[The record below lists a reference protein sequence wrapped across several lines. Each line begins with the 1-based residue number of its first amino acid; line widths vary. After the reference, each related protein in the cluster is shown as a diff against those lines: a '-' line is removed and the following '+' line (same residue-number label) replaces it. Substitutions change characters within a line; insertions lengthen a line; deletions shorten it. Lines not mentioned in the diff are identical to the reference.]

1 MTQLA
6 ETTDIKASAASL
18 TDKFGFGRD
27 VRREISKRLQSCL
40 TDWIAI
46 ALQLKQA
53 HWNLVGPQF
62 RAVHEQLD
70 EIEADVRL
78 NADELAERIVTL
90 GESAD
95 GRPDTVAG
103 DNHVEALPLGRL
115 DVGECVEA
123 LVSNIGKVVGNAREV
138 LPKLGEE
145 DPISEDV
152 LIAALRNLEKH
163 DWMLRSLIG
172 I

>member
-6 ETTDIKASAASL
+6 EKNDIATSRTSL
-18 TDKFGFGRD
+18 TDKFGFDRD
-27 VRREISKRLQSCL
+27 VRREISRHLQSCL

-53 HWNLVGPQF
+53 HWNLIGPQF

-95 GRPDTVAG
+95 GRPDTIAA

-115 DVGECVEA
+115 DVTECVEA
-123 LVSNIGKVVGNAREV
+123 LVANIGNVIGNARDV
-138 LPKLGEE
+138 LPKLGED
-145 DPISEDV
+145 DPISEDI
-152 LIAALRNLEKH
+152 LIAALRSLEKH